1 MDAWKYINKQAC
13 DRKQKVLAGIHAVNI
28 TFPVDFDVY
37 HITSCTAQANFAFLN
52 RKCKYMK
59 AVCILGESSFVYMFI
74 SYVRPTE
81 NTKETEITKLIIIS
95 T

>member
-37 HITSCTAQANFAFLN
+37 HITSRTAQANHK
-52 RKCKYMK
+52 KCKYMK
-59 AVCILGESSFVYMFI
+59 TVCILGESSFAY
-74 SYVRPTE
+74 YVWPTE
-81 NTKETEITKLIIIS
+81 NKKETEITKLIIIS